1 MSWRP
6 IDEARRWRGKHAG
19 AQVQPTAGY
28 EEGVRSRDY
37 IGLKAKRALLREE
50 QLRLRRLA
58 AAENVQSRDHVEKNE
73 RAPLRKDE
81 SEERRRS
88 VSERGKAAEAG
99 AADHA
104 MAAATEPH
112 NELLSA
118 AELQAQL
125 QESLDRARRAFEET
139 AKSEALERPLP
150 PATCDAAHVAAS
162 GVPGDLRKG
171 TTCART

>member
-37 IGLKAKRALLREE
+37 IGLKAERALLREE

-73 RAPLRKDE
+73 RAPLSKDE

-88 VSERGKAAEAG
+88 VSERGTGQGGGSRRSRPCHGRGNGAAQRATIGRRIAG
-99 AADHA
+99 ATPGIFGPREESVRRNREVGGLG
-104 MAAATEPH
+104 AT
-112 NELLSA
+112 
-118 AELQAQL
+118 
-125 QESLDRARRAFEET
+125 
-139 AKSEALERPLP
+139 
-150 PATCDAAHVAAS
+150 
-162 GVPGDLRKG
+162 
-171 TTCART
+171 TTTGNV

>member
-28 EEGVRSRDY
+28 GEGVRSRDY
-37 IGLKAKRALLREE
+37 IGLKAERALLREE

-73 RAPLRKDE
+73 RAPLRIDE
-81 SEERRRS
+81 SVERRRS

-112 NELLSA
+112 SELRSA

-125 QESLDRARRAFEET
+125 QAALDRARSALEET
-139 AKSEALERPLP
+139 AKSETL
-150 PATCDAAHVAAS
+150 
-162 GVPGDLRKG
+162 
-171 TTCART
+171 